1 MILGKNTHTRR
12 DVAISEE
19 DRRTHMHV
27 IGSTGTGKS
36 KFLEH
41 MIRQDI
47 LAGHG
52 VCLIDPTGAL
62 YDDLVN
68 WIESYRLYKRRKI
81 ILFDPSEENWTFG
94 FNPLMSHANVEL
106 SFLVDNM
113 VNAFAKVW
121 GGEDQNQT
129 PRLKRYLRLIL
140 SVLVEKK
147 LSLLE
152 AQDFINV
159 YDPAFRQYL
168 VHDLADDR
176 IRKEWLNQEARNK
189 RDLDNDLDS
198 FRSRLLEFIAA
209 PAVRNIIGQV
219 HDTLNFKE
227 IMEEGY
233 ILLVNLKPQ
242 LKVSVDNIHL
252 LGSLIVNDLL
262 ISGLGRE
269 KGAKPFY
276 LYIDECSLFIND
288 DIGRILDLCRKFGPH
303 LILSHQFLHQ
313 LKTAG
318 DKIYHSVMT
327 NARTKVIFG
336 GLSSD
341 DAEVL
346 VKDVFTQEIELEEW
360 KGKLT
365 KPTVTGY
372 NRTWFENY
380 SSSRGYSSGSGEGT
394 SSGSGQASGTGLSTT
409 SPETGLFGVGG
420 PTSRTDSTSN
430 TFSSSSGQSSSSFES
445 SSESESQGRS
455 EGIEPI
461 FQDLSVESYSL
472 EEQIWRRMVLMMTQN
487 KQHAIIK
494 KPYKKSQFVKIA
506 TVEEGFANEKR
517 IKRFKDQA
525 YLSAYYVKAKAE
537 VEATLSVREDQLRL
551 ETKQFIEQQKNP
563 PIPDVVAINPTTGE
577 VEEVKESFK
586 EPPRTRRR
594 KI

>member
-1 MILGKNTHTRR
+1 MKLGRNTRSRR
-12 DVAISEE
+12 DVTISEE

-27 IGSTGTGKS
+27 IGATGTGKS

-47 LAGHG
+47 LKGHG

-62 YDDLVN
+62 YDDLVK
-68 WIESYRLYKRRKI
+68 WIESHRLYRKRKI
-81 ILFDPSEENWTFG
+81 ILFDPSEDQWTFG

-129 PRLKRYLRLIL
+129 PRLKRFLRLIL
-140 SVLVEKK
+140 YVLAEKK

-168 VHDLADDR
+168 VHDIADKK
-176 IRKEWLNQEARNK
+176 IREEWLYQEARNK

-198 FRSRLLEFIAA
+198 FRSRLMEFIAA
-209 PAVRNIIGQV
+209 PAVRNIIGQI

-227 IMEEGY
+227 IMDAGH

-242 LKVSVDNIHL
+242 TKVSVDNIHL

-318 DKIYHSVMT
+318 DQIYHSVMT

-360 KGKLT
+360 KTKLT
-365 KPTVTGY
+365 KPTITGY

-394 SSGSGQASGTGLSTT
+394 SYGSGQNISTGMSTMA
-409 SPETGLFGVGG
+409 PDGGLFGAGG
-420 PTSRTDSTSN
+420 PTLRTDSTSEAN
-430 TFSSSSGQSSSSFES
+430 SSFSGQSSSRFES
-445 SSESESQGRS
+445 SSESETSGGS
-455 EGIEPI
+455 EGLEPI
-461 FQDLSVESYSL
+461 FEDLPVESYSL

-487 KQHAIIK
+487 QQHAIIK
-494 KPYKKSQFVKIA
+494 KPYKRSQFMKIA
-506 TVEEGFANEKR
+506 TVEDGFANSGR
-517 IKRFKDQA
+517 IKRFKEQS
-525 YLSAYYVKAKAE
+525 YLSAYYAKAKEE
-537 VEATLSVREDQLRL
+537 VEQALSIREEQLRL
-551 ETKQFIEQQKNP
+551 EAKKFIEQQRNP
-563 PIPDVVAINPTTGE
+563 PIPDIVEINPATNE
-577 VEEVKESFK
+577 PEEVKETFK
-586 EPPRTRRR
+586 EPQRRRR

>member
-1 MILGKNTHTRR
+1 MKLGKNTGTRK
-12 DVAISEE
+12 DVFISEE

-27 IGSTGTGKS
+27 IGATGTGKS

-62 YDDLVN
+62 YDDLVK
-68 WIESYRLYKRRKI
+68 WIESYRLYKKRNI
-81 ILFDPSEENWTFG
+81 ILFDPSEEGWTFG

-129 PRLKRYLRLIL
+129 PRLKRFLRL
-140 SVLVEKK
+140 VLYALDEKK

-152 AQDFINV
+152 AQPFINV
-159 YDPAFRQYL
+159 YDPAFRKYL
-168 VHDLADDR
+168 VHDIADAK
-176 IRKEWLNQEARNK
+176 IREEWLYQEERNK

-198 FRSRLLEFIAA
+198 FRSRLMEFIAA

-227 IMEEGY
+227 IMEAGH

-242 LKVSVDNIHL
+242 TKVSVDNIHL

-313 LKTAG
+313 LKEAG
-318 DKIYHSVMT
+318 EKIYYSVMT

-336 GLSSD
+336 GLSSN

-346 VKDVFTQEIELEEW
+346 VKDVFTQDIELQEW

-365 KPTVTGY
+365 KPTITGY
-372 NRTWFENY
+372 NRAWFENY
-380 SSSRGYSSGSGEGT
+380 STSRGYSSGSGEGV
-394 SSGSGQASGTGLSTT
+394 SYGSGQNISTGMSTMA
-409 SPETGLFGVGG
+409 PDGGLFGAVG
-420 PTSRTDSTSN
+420 PTFRTDSTSEAN
-430 TFSSSSGQSSSSFES
+430 SSFSGQSRSRFES
-445 SSESESQGRS
+445 YSESDSQGMS
-455 EGIEPI
+455 EGLEPI
-461 FQDLSVESYSL
+461 FEDLPVESYSL

-494 KPYKKSQFVKIA
+494 KPYKKSQFMKIA
-506 TVEEGFANEKR
+506 TVEDGFANTDR
-517 IKRFKDQA
+517 LKRFKEKA
-525 YLSAYYVKAKAE
+525 YLSAYYTKAKEE
-537 VEATLSVREDQLRL
+537 VEHDLALREEQLKM
-551 ETKQFIEQQKNP
+551 EVKKFIEQQKNP
-563 PIPDVVAINPTTGE
+563 PTPEPTVINPATSEG
-577 VEEVKESFK
+577 EEVKESFK
-586 EPPRTRRR
+586 EPLRRRR

>member
-1 MILGKNTHTRR
+1 MKLGKNTHTRR
-12 DVAISEE
+12 DVTIIEE

-27 IGSTGTGKS
+27 IGSTGAGKS

-62 YDDLVN
+62 YDDLVK
-68 WIESYRLYKRRKI
+68 WIESHRLYKKRKF
-81 ILFDPSEENWTFG
+81 ILFDPTEEEWTFG
-94 FNPLMSHANVEL
+94 FNPLLSHSNVEL

-121 GGEDQNQT
+121 GGEDQNKT
-129 PRLKRYLRLIL
+129 PRLKRFLRLIL
-140 SVLVEKK
+140 YVLAEQK

-152 AQDFINV
+152 ALPLINV

-168 VHDLADDR
+168 VHSIADKKVRD
-176 IRKEWLNQEARNK
+176 KWNYEEARNK
-189 RDLDNDLDS
+189 RDFDNDLDS
-198 FRSRLLEFIAA
+198 FRSRLDEFISA
-209 PAVRNIIGQV
+209 PAIRSIIGQV
-219 HDTLNFKE
+219 KDTINFKQ
-227 IMEEGY
+227 IMEEGH
-233 ILLVNLKPQ
+233 ILLVNLKP
-242 LKVSVDNIHL
+242 KPPVSPDNIHL

-262 ISGLGRE
+262 VYGRGRE

-288 DIGRILDLCRKFGPH
+288 DIGLILDLCRKFGPH

-318 DKIYHSVMT
+318 DKIYYSVMT

-336 GLSSD
+336 GLTSD

-360 KGKLT
+360 KTKLT
-365 KPTVTGY
+365 KPTITGY

-380 SSSRGYSSGSGEGT
+380 SSSRGYSYGSGEGT
-394 SSGSGQASGTGLSTT
+394 SYGSGQNISTGMSTMT
-409 SPETGLFGVGG
+409 PDGGLFGVGG
-420 PTSRTDSTSN
+420 PTSRTDSTSEAN
-430 TFSSSSGQSSSSFES
+430 SSFSGQSSSRFES
-445 SSESESQGRS
+445 SSESETSGGS
-455 EGIEPI
+455 EGLEPI
-461 FQDLSVESYSL
+461 FEDLPVESYSL

-487 KQHAIIK
+487 QQHAIIK
-494 KPYKKSQFVKIA
+494 KPYKRSQFMKIA
-506 TVEEGFANEKR
+506 TVEDGFANSGR
-517 IKRFKDQA
+517 IKRFKEQS
-525 YLSAYYVKAKAE
+525 YLSAYYAKAKEE
-537 VEATLSVREDQLRL
+537 VEQVLAVREEQLKL
-551 ETKQFIEQQKNP
+551 ETKKFIEQKNYP
-563 PIPDVVAINPTTGE
+563 PIPDVVEINPTTGD
-577 VEEVKESFK
+577 EVKESFK